1 MNHHV
6 AVRSRGK
13 RIGKCTEYGLA
24 QNPSG
29 TIPCPAFAR
38 QVRLPRT
45 YRILPNTI
53 KYSETCSC
61 WSSTN
66 YRLIYTICK
75 QSNESTESRE
85 KK

>member
-13 RIGKCTEYGLA
+13 RIGKCTEYGR
-24 QNPSG
+24 G
-29 TIPCPAFAR
+29 TESVWNHPMRGFRSAST
-38 QVRLPRT
+38 LSRT

-61 WSSTN
+61 WSTN